1 MRHVKKSK
9 IESFMNTSLLIQYTS
24 YFRILKKYFKTLNNL
39 CDGSGI
45 ILPLE
50 RKLSRWIDHM
60 TKRSILPIVRLIQQL
75 IFDLMEGLERIRF
88 GPRRDIGWV
97 IDMGENVLC

>member
-1 MRHVKKSK
+1 MIATKSQDVHFYFLFILSLMLNLLGFLSTEYRKCGMSRKLK
-9 IESFMNTSLLIQYTS
+9 IESFMNISLLIQYTS

-50 RKLSRWIDHM
+50 RKLS
-60 TKRSILPIVRLIQQL
+60 
-75 IFDLMEGLERIRF
+75 
-88 GPRRDIGWV
+88 
-97 IDMGENVLC
+97 C